1 MGLGSRRAVHLHRR
15 NDNKVAKMITP
26 QIEEK
31 CKIMVDE
38 IEKSNLAAEEKARF
52 VELLK
57 TSKATCN
64 GMTTE
69 EKIQGLAENN
79 FATNCILARITMMLK
94 SDRTTTWKDV
104 AVKAMNSWKVVI
116 IVGILSALLA
126 FHPEIAQVIASF
138 AN

>member
-1 MGLGSRRAVHLHRR
+1 
-15 NDNKVAKMITP
+15 MITP

-64 GMTTE
+64 GMTTD

-94 SDRTTTWKDV
+94 EPKVTTWKDV
-104 AVKAMNSWKVVI
+104 VIRLANSWKVVI
-116 IVGILSALLA
+116 IIGILAVLLG
-126 FHPEIAQVIASF
+126 FHPEIAQILTSIAH
-138 AN
+138 

>member
-1 MGLGSRRAVHLHRR
+1 
-15 NDNKVAKMITP
+15 MITP

-94 SDRTTTWKDV
+94 TERTATWKDV
-104 AVKAMNSWKVVI
+104 VVKALNSWHLVI
-116 IVGILSALLA
+116 VIGMLTFLLY
-126 FHPEIAQVIASF
+126 FHPEIAQVISSF
-138 AN
+138 AH

>member
-1 MGLGSRRAVHLHRR
+1 
-15 NDNKVAKMITP
+15 MITP

-31 CKIMVDE
+31 SKLMIEE

-52 VELLK
+52 VELIN

-79 FATNCILARITMMLK
+79 LATNCILARITMMLR
-94 SDRTTTWKDV
+94 SERTTTWKDV
-104 AVKAMNSWKVVI
+104 IVKAMNSWKVVI

-126 FHPEIAQVIASF
+126 FHPEIAQVISSF
-138 AN
+138 AH

>member
-1 MGLGSRRAVHLHRR
+1 
-15 NDNKVAKMITP
+15 MITP

-31 CKIMVDE
+31 CRMMVDE
-38 IEKSNLAAEEKARF
+38 IEKSNLAAEEKSRF
-52 VELLK
+52 VELLN

-94 SDRTTTWKDV
+94 QEKITSWKDV
-104 AVKAMNSWKVVI
+104 IVKVLDSWKFVI
-116 IVGILSALLA
+116 ICGIAATLLA
-126 FHPEIAQVIASF
+126 FHPELASVIQSF
-138 AN
+138 AH